1 MDNEQLIMDKA
12 VYSGNGVPVDKPSM
26 KCSENLPKQQ
36 GSTPCHRSNRVQNKS
51 LDGSGYGTSGGFDSR
66 RRTKTY
72 NGMKA
77 TDETMK
83 ERRQRI
89 HILCA
94 RLGMSDDDRRAML
107 LANYGVE
114 STFAMDAWQMDELI
128 RALDTKLCDSRGVV
142 SMANEMDKLRKRLMG
157 IIGRWLRA
165 VGYSESAEMI
175 KAVACRAS
183 GKKSFNAI
191 PADRL
196 RSLYGAFSKR
206 LKDLET
212 AETIEAEA
220 KSMPAVKGN
229 GMLN

>member
-1 MDNEQLIMDKA
+1 MDKA

-51 LDGSGYGTSGGFDSR
+51 LDGCGYGTLGGSDSR
-66 RRTKTY
+66 RRTNNNK
-72 NGMKA
+72 NA
-77 TDETMK
+77 TDMRQDEQQMK
-83 ERRQRI
+83 QRRQQI
-89 HILCA
+89 HILCG

-114 STFAMDAWQMDELI
+114 STFAMGAAQMDELI

-175 KAVACRAS
+175 KAVACRAA
-183 GKKSFNAI
+183 GKKTFNAI

>member
-1 MDNEQLIMDKA
+1 MRQDEQQ
-12 VYSGNGVPVDKPSM
+12 M
-26 KCSENLPKQQ
+26 KQ
-36 GSTPCHRSNRVQNKS
+36 
-51 LDGSGYGTSGGFDSR
+51 
-66 RRTKTY
+66 
-72 NGMKA
+72 
-77 TDETMK
+77 
-83 ERRQRI
+83 RRQQI
-89 HILCA
+89 HILCG
-94 RLGMSDDDRRAML
+94 RLGMGDDDRRAML

-114 STFAMDAWQMDELI
+114 STFAMSAAQMDELI
-128 RALDTKLCDSRGVV
+128 RALDTKLSDCRGVV

-175 KAVACRAS
+175 KAVACRAA
-183 GKKSFNAI
+183 GKKTFNAI